1 MNKLL
6 LLCLLIL
13 LFLVPSL
20 AVQAQEEEKS
30 IVFDDIEWK
39 DIHNAEL
46 LQKRRQFGNMSVE
59 QIDGYITDYRVGF
72 IDTFNF
78 ELWRYEDLFASI
90 VNNWAFLCQ
99 AIWVLHPIHVGILFV
114 AR

>member
-39 DIHNAEL
+39 NIHNAEL

-59 QIDGYITDYRVGF
+59 EIGDILRKIDFKNAVEEEQNRGF
-72 IDTFNF
+72 PSNVIQN
-78 ELWRYEDLFASI
+78 LKIAWL
-90 VNNWAFLCQ
+90 
-99 AIWVLHPIHVGILFV
+99 GILFV

>member
-39 DIHNAEL
+39 NIHNAEL

-59 QIDGYITDYRVGF
+59 EIDGYIGDILRKIDFKNAVEEEQNRGF
-72 IDTFNF
+72 PSNVIQN
-78 ELWRYEDLFASI
+78 LKIAWL
-90 VNNWAFLCQ
+90 
-99 AIWVLHPIHVGILFV
+99 GILFV

>member
-6 LLCLLIL
+6 LLCLSIL

-30 IVFDDIEWK
+30 IVFGDIEWK

-46 LQKRRQFGNMSVE
+46 LQKRRQFGDISVE
-59 QIDGYITDYRVGF
+59 EIDGYIGDILRKIDFKNAVEEEQNRGF
-72 IDTFNF
+72 PSSVIQN
-78 ELWRYEDLFASI
+78 LKIAWL
-90 VNNWAFLCQ
+90 
-99 AIWVLHPIHVGILFV
+99 GILFV

>member
-30 IVFDDIEWK
+30 IVFDDIELEN
-39 DIHNAEL
+39 IHNAEL

-59 QIDGYITDYRVGF
+59 EIDGYIGDILRKIDFKNAVEEEQNRGF
-72 IDTFNF
+72 PSNVIQN
-78 ELWRYEDLFASI
+78 LKIAWL
-90 VNNWAFLCQ
+90 
-99 AIWVLHPIHVGILFV
+99 GILFV

>member
-1 MNKLL
+1 M
-6 LLCLLIL
+6 LLIL
-13 LFLVPSL
+13 LFLVPSI

-39 DIHNAEL
+39 YIHNAEL

-59 QIDGYITDYRVGF
+59 EIDGYIGDILRKIDFKNAVEEEQNRGF
-72 IDTFNF
+72 PSNVIQKIAW
-78 ELWRYEDLFASI
+78 L
-90 VNNWAFLCQ
+90 
-99 AIWVLHPIHVGILFV
+99 GILFV